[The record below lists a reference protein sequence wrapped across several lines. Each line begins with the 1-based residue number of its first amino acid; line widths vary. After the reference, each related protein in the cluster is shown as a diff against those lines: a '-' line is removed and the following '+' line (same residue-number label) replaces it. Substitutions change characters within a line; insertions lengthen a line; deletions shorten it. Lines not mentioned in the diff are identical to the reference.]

1 MATKLTDLTELA
13 VTPATD
19 DFLHIV
25 DVTDTTG
32 GAAGTS
38 KKITVARLGIDARI
52 LTQVEYNVVNSS
64 VVHMKYN
71 DTPLILVPAEF
82 GKIIV
87 PVSFTVVATAAGLA
101 EGSSDDLRFGW
112 DAAVSGTQD
121 YINSGRD
128 FMNGI
133 TGGATVTTIF
143 SPLNSAF
150 TTSYPGTAENQ
161 PLMAWC
167 NDQFNGGWSM
177 KIYTTYYTITV

>member
-38 KKITVARLGIDARI
+38 KKITVARLGIEAPL

-64 VVHMKYN
+64 VVHMRY
-71 DTPLILVPAEF
+71 DDSPLILVPAET

-101 EGSSDDLRFGW
+101 EASSDDLRFGW
-112 DAAVSGTQD
+112 DAAISGSVD
-121 YINSGRD
+121 YIGSVRD

-133 TGGATVTTIF
+133 TGGAIYTTIV
-143 SPLNSAF
+143 SPLNTGF
-150 TTSYPGTAENQ
+150 LTSYPGTAEGE
-161 PLMAWC
+161 PLQAWC
-167 NDQFNGGWSM
+167 NDQFEGGWAM

>member
-38 KKITVARLGIDARI
+38 KKITVARLGIEAPL
-52 LTQVEYNVVNSS
+52 LTQVEYNVVNAD
-64 VVHMKYN
+64 VIHMRY
-71 DTPLILVPAEF
+71 DDSPLILVPAIT

-87 PVSFTVVATAAGLA
+87 PVSFTVVATSAGSA
-101 EGSSDDLRFGW
+101 EASSDDLRFGW
-112 DAAVSGTQD
+112 DAAVSGTSD
-121 YINSGRD
+121 YINSARD

-133 TGGATVTTIF
+133 TGGASVTTIF

-167 NDQFNGGWSM
+167 SDQFQGGWSM

>member
-25 DVTDTTG
+25 DVTDNTG

-71 DTPLILVPAEF
+71 DFPLILVPAET

-101 EGSSDDLRFGW
+101 ESSSDDLRFGW
-112 DAAVSGTQD
+112 DAAISGTSD
-121 YINSGRD
+121 YINLGRD

-143 SPLNSAF
+143 SPLNAAF

-167 NDQFNGGWSM
+167 SDQFNGGWSM

>member
-1 MATKLTDLTELA
+1 MPTKLTDLTELA

-38 KKITVARLGIDARI
+38 KKITVARLGIVAPI

-71 DTPLILVPAEF
+71 DAPLILVPAKT

-87 PVSFTVVATAAGLA
+87 PVSFTIVSTAAGLA
-101 EGSSDDLRFGW
+101 ESSSEDLRFGW
-112 DAAVSGTQD
+112 DASVSG
-121 YINSGRD
+121 INFYTNSVRD
-128 FMNGI
+128 FMQSV
-133 TGGATVTTIF
+133 TGGATKTTIL
-143 SPLNSAF
+143 SPLNTAF
-150 TTSYPGTAENQ
+150 INAYPGTAEGK
-161 PLMAWC
+161 PLEAWC
-167 NDQFNGGWSM
+167 SNQFGGGWSM

>member
-25 DVTDTTG
+25 DVDDLAG
-32 GAAGTS
+32 GGAGTS
-38 KKITVARLGIDARI
+38 KKITVARLGIEAPM

-64 VVHMKYN
+64 VIHMKYN
-71 DTPLILVPAEF
+71 DSPLILVPAQT

-101 EGSSDDLRFGW
+101 ESSSDDLRFGW
-112 DAAVSGTQD
+112 DAAVSGTAD
-121 YINSGRD
+121 YINSARD

-133 TGGATVTTIF
+133 SGSAVVTTIF

-150 TTSYPGTAENQ
+150 TTSYPATAESQ